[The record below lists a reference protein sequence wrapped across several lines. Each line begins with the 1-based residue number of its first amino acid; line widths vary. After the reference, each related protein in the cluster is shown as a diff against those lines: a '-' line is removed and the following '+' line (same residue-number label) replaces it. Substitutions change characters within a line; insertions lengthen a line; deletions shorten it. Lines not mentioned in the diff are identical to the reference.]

1 MLSREITHPVS
12 FLVESRGRCVRE
24 HDIVSGQVR
33 LGHRVPFSTVHIP
46 ERIRTALRREKP
58 DIVTAQD
65 EDIGLVEGRPILHPI
80 SKHRETYVGVD
91 REVLATSDKKE
102 GVIVLI
108 IVIQFN
114 SFHVLT

>member
-1 MLSREITHPVS
+1 MRK
-12 FLVESRGRCVRE
+12 

-33 LGHRVPFSTVHIP
+33 LGHRVPFSTVQIP
-46 ERIRTALRREKP
+46 ERIRTTLRREEP

-80 SKHRETYVGVD
+80 SKHRKTHVGID
-91 REVLATSDKKE
+91 SEVLATSEKQE
-102 GVIVLI
+102 GVMVLI
-108 IVIQFN
+108 IVILFN